1 MATSRLLREFELML
15 HSGVLRLG
23 ILMAPIFLAACLS
36 VPKVDYRSVLEPKE
50 SEREEHSIG
59 DDGIVSYHL
68 EGSRIDVQYMTEPAL
83 NEMFPDDSKGEELS
97 TNPYTYGDWIDPN
110 VGYVRNRFTVFNIA
124 VYNYTYAKMQLD
136 PLKVILLTDRG
147 GYLESYTIAPV
158 AERKSLE
165 GYFRGLRGISGNEH
179 YRFSKRIGIV
189 RGSAYGE
196 DEVIFKGENYSG
208 LVVFDPLHPK
218 VRNVRVILKEFA
230 LKFDASGHPIET
242 IDIPF
247 DFNRTVSKEVIADGG
262 EVERGPTETTR
273 VIIRGPRQIRGNQQG
288 DLARN
293 TGAINSIVDH
303 NLTDLRRCFSEAFD
317 QGDAV
322 EGMVEVQF
330 TIRVHGV
337 VEAVSVTESTV
348 MNAPVGDC
356 IVAEIQRWQFQP
368 AGQYAQQ
375 AGSSQ
380 QSTSQVGEPGSG
392 AESRQDASSRP
403 QRRLPVTDVM
413 VVYPLTFEEIE

>member
-1 MATSRLLREFELML
+1 MATSRLLRELELML
-15 HSGVLRLG
+15 HSRVLRYG
-23 ILMAPIFLAACLS
+23 MLMVPIFLAACLS
-36 VPKVDYRSVLEPKE
+36 VPRVEYRSVLEPKE
-50 SEREEHSIG
+50 SEREQHSIG

-68 EGSRIDVQYMTEPAL
+68 EGSRIEVQYMTEPVL

-97 TNPYTYGDWIDPN
+97 TNPYTYGDWVDPN
-110 VGYVRNRFTVFNIA
+110 VGYIPNRFTVFNIA

-158 AERKSLE
+158 ADRKSLE

-189 RGSAYGE
+189 RSSAYGE

-208 LVVFDPLHPK
+208 LLVFDPLHPK
-218 VRNVRVILKEFA
+218 VRNVRVILKDFA

-247 DFNRTVSKEVIADGG
+247 DFNRTVSKQVIAEDR
-262 EVERGPTETTR
+262 EAEQGPRETTR
-273 VIIRGPRQIRGNQQG
+273 VVIRGPRQIRGNQQG

-293 TGAINSIVDH
+293 TGAINSIVDR
-303 NLTDLRRCFSEAFD
+303 NLTDLRRCFSESFD

-322 EGMVEVQF
+322 EGVVEVQF

-348 MNAPVGDC
+348 MNAQVGAC
-356 IVAEIQRWQFQP
+356 IVAEMKRWQFQP

-375 AGSSQ
+375 ARPSQ
-380 QSTSQVGEPGSG
+380 QSTSQVGEPGS
-392 AESRQDASSRP
+392 AESRQDELSRP
-403 QRRLPVTDVM
+403 QRRPPVTDVM
-413 VVYPLTFEEIE
+413 VVYPFTFEEIE